1 MDWSF
6 VIDEPLMGAVRTTQ
20 KQKWVDPRY
29 KRYAAWKKA
38 VRLIANV
45 NGIPSHLDP
54 KKSYRLDVLAYWKA
68 KQRIDGDNLLK
79 ALMDSLW
86 KQDRRITS
94 IEYVACEHNGRE
106 LARVTLSEEMT

>member
-1 MDWSF
+1 MGWQF
-6 VIDEPLMGAVRTTQ
+6 EIEAPLMGAVRTTQ
-20 KQKWVDPRY
+20 KAKFVDPRY
-29 KRYAAWKKA
+29 KRYASWKKV
-38 VRLIANV
+38 VRLIANS
-45 NGIPSHLDP
+45 NGIPTHLDP
-54 KKSYRLDVLAYWKA
+54 KKSYRFEVLAYWKA

-106 LARVTLSEEMT
+106 LARVSLSEEL